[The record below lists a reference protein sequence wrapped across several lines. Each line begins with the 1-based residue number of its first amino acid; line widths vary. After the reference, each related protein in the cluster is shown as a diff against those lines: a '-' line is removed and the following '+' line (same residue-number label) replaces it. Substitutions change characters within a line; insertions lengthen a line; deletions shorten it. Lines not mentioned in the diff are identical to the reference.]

1 MKEYIDPILVVILL
15 LNFVALGASRLRTLI
30 QAVAV
35 QGMLLGVL
43 IVLAHG
49 SFGSYLV
56 WVIMMA
62 AATMAL
68 KGVVIPRML
77 FHAVREVVVRREVEP
92 IVGFVASL
100 FLGAVGTALALLFSK
115 TLPIDHEH
123 MSSLIVP
130 ASLSTVLT
138 GFLILTTR
146 SKAITQV
153 VGYLILEN
161 GVFIFGLLLMEAI
174 PFLVE
179 LGVLLDLFVAIFVM
193 GIIIHK
199 ISREFSSVST
209 NMLSELKE

>member
-1 MKEYIDPILVVILL
+1 MNKFIDPILVLVLL
-15 LNFVALGASRLRTLI
+15 LNFVALGASRMRTVI

-43 IVLAHG
+43 IALAHG
-49 SFGSYLV
+49 SLV
-56 WVIMMA
+56 LWVAMMA
-62 AATMAL
+62 LATIFL

-77 FHAVREVVVRREVEP
+77 FHAIRDVVIRREVEP
-92 IVGFVASL
+92 IVGFIASL
-100 FLGAVGTALALLFSK
+100 FLGAVGTGLAVLFAR
-115 TLPIDHEH
+115 TLPIDHGE
-123 MSSLIVP
+123 MGSLIVP
-130 ASLSTVLT
+130 AALSTVLT
-138 GFLILTTR
+138 GFLMLTTR
-146 SKAITQV
+146 TKAITQV

-161 GVFIFGLLLMEAI
+161 GVFIFGMLLMEAI

-209 NMLSELKE
+209 QMLSELKE

>member
-1 MKEYIDPILVVILL
+1 MKDFIDPILVVVLL

-35 QGMLLGVL
+35 QGILLGFM
-43 IVLAHG
+43 IVMAHG
-49 SFGSYLV
+49 SFMI
-56 WVIMMA
+56 WVALMA
-62 AATMAL
+62 GATVAL

-77 FHAVREVVVRREVEP
+77 FHAVREVVIRREVEP

-115 TLPIDHEH
+115 TLPIAHDH
-123 MSSLIVP
+123 MSSLVVP

>member
-1 MKEYIDPILVVILL
+1 
-15 LNFVALGASRLRTLI
+15 
-30 QAVAV
+30 
-35 QGMLLGVL
+35 
-43 IVLAHG
+43 
-49 SFGSYLV
+49 
-56 WVIMMA
+56 
-62 AATMAL
+62 
-68 KGVVIPRML
+68 
-77 FHAVREVVVRREVEP
+77 
-92 IVGFVASL
+92 
-100 FLGAVGTALALLFSK
+100 
-115 TLPIDHEH
+115 
-123 MSSLIVP
+123 MSSLVVP

-209 NMLSELKE
+209 SMLSELKE

>member
-1 MKEYIDPILVVILL
+1 MKEFIDPILVVVLL
-15 LNFVALGASRLRTLI
+15 LNFIALGASRLRTLI
-30 QAVAV
+30 QAVAI
-35 QGMLLGVL
+35 QGILLGFM

-49 SFGSYLV
+49 SLMV
-56 WVIMMA
+56 WVLMMA
-62 AATMAL
+62 GATVAL

-115 TLPIDHEH
+115 TLPIAHEH
-123 MSSLIVP
+123 SSSLIVP
-130 ASLSTVLT
+130 AALSTVLT

-146 SKAITQV
+146 TKAITQV

-199 ISREFSSVST
+199 ISREFSTVST
-209 NMLSELKE
+209 RMLSELKE

>member
-1 MKEYIDPILVVILL
+1 MKEFIDPILVLVLL
-15 LNFVALGASRLRTLI
+15 LNFVALGASRMRTLI
-30 QAVAV
+30 QAVAL
-35 QGMLLGVL
+35 QGMLLGVM

-49 SFGSYLV
+49 TFMI
-56 WVIMMA
+56 WVAMMA
-62 AATMAL
+62 GATVAM
-68 KGVVIPRML
+68 KGIVIPRML
-77 FHAVREVVVRREVEP
+77 FHAIREVVIRREVEP

-115 TLPIDHEH
+115 TLPIAHEH
-123 MSSLIVP
+123 ISSLIVP
-130 ASLSTVLT
+130 AALSTVLT

-174 PFLVE
+174 PFMVE

-209 NMLSELKE
+209 HMLSELKE

>member
-1 MKEYIDPILVVILL
+1 MNTLIDPILVLVLL
-15 LNFVALGASRLRTLI
+15 LNFVALGASRMRTVI

-43 IVLAHG
+43 IALAHG
-49 SFGSYLV
+49 SLV
-56 WVIMMA
+56 LWVAMMA
-62 AATMAL
+62 LATIFL

-77 FHAVREVVVRREVEP
+77 FNAIRDVVIRREVEP
-92 IVGFVASL
+92 IVGFIASL
-100 FLGAVGTALALLFSK
+100 FLGAVGTGLAVLFAR
-115 TLPIDHEH
+115 TLPIDHGE
-123 MSSLIVP
+123 MGSLIVP
-130 ASLSTVLT
+130 AALSTVLT
-138 GFLILTTR
+138 GFLMLTTR
-146 SKAITQV
+146 TKAITQV

-161 GVFIFGLLLMEAI
+161 GVFIFGMLLMEAI

-209 NMLSELKE
+209 QMLSELKE

>member
-1 MKEYIDPILVVILL
+1 
-15 LNFVALGASRLRTLI
+15 VALGASRMRTVI

-43 IVLAHG
+43 IALAHG
-49 SFGSYLV
+49 SLV
-56 WVIMMA
+56 LWVAMMA
-62 AATMAL
+62 LATIFL

-77 FHAVREVVVRREVEP
+77 FHAIRDVVIRREVEP
-92 IVGFVASL
+92 IVGFIASL
-100 FLGAVGTALALLFSK
+100 FLGAVGTGLAVLFAR
-115 TLPIDHEH
+115 TLPIDHGE
-123 MSSLIVP
+123 MGSLIVP
-130 ASLSTVLT
+130 AALSTVLT
-138 GFLILTTR
+138 GFLMLTTR
-146 SKAITQV
+146 TKAITQV

-161 GVFIFGLLLMEAI
+161 GVFIFGMLLMEAI

-209 NMLSELKE
+209 QMLSELKE

>member
-1 MKEYIDPILVVILL
+1 MKEFIDPILVLVLL
-15 LNFVALGASRLRTLI
+15 LNFVALGASRMRTLI
-30 QAVAV
+30 QAVAL
-35 QGMLLGVL
+35 QGMLLGVM

-49 SFGSYLV
+49 TFMI
-56 WVIMMA
+56 WVAMMA
-62 AATMAL
+62 GATVAL

-77 FHAVREVVVRREVEP
+77 FHAIREVVIRREVEP

-115 TLPIDHEH
+115 TLPIAHEH
-123 MSSLIVP
+123 ISSLIVP
-130 ASLSTVLT
+130 AALSTVLT

-174 PFLVE
+174 PFMVE

-209 NMLSELKE
+209 HMLSELKE

>member
-1 MKEYIDPILVVILL
+1 MNKFIDPILVLVLL
-15 LNFVALGASRLRTLI
+15 LNFVALGASRMRTVI

-43 IVLAHG
+43 IALAHG
-49 SFGSYLV
+49 SLV
-56 WVIMMA
+56 LWVSMMA
-62 AATMAL
+62 LAAILL

-77 FHAVREVVVRREVEP
+77 FHAIRDVVIRREVEP
-92 IVGFVASL
+92 IIGFIASL
-100 FLGAVGTALALLFSK
+100 FLGAVGTGLAVLFAR
-115 TLPIDHEH
+115 TLPIARAD
-123 MSSLIVP
+123 MGSLIVP
-130 ASLSTVLT
+130 AALSTVLT
-138 GFLILTTR
+138 GFLMLTTR
-146 SKAITQV
+146 RKAITQV

-161 GVFIFGLLLMEAI
+161 GVFIFGMLLMEAI

-209 NMLSELKE
+209 QMLSELKE

>member
-1 MKEYIDPILVVILL
+1 MNALIDPILVLVLL
-15 LNFVALGASRLRTLI
+15 LNFVALGASRMRTVI

-43 IVLAHG
+43 IALAHG
-49 SFGSYLV
+49 SLV
-56 WVIMMA
+56 LWVAMMA
-62 AATMAL
+62 LATIFL

-77 FHAVREVVVRREVEP
+77 FHAIRDVVIRREVEP
-92 IVGFVASL
+92 IVGFIASL
-100 FLGAVGTALALLFSK
+100 FLGAVGTGLAVLFAR
-115 TLPIDHEH
+115 TLPIDHGE
-123 MSSLIVP
+123 MGSLIVP
-130 ASLSTVLT
+130 AALSTVLT
-138 GFLILTTR
+138 GFLMLTTR
-146 SKAITQV
+146 TKAITQV

-161 GVFIFGLLLMEAI
+161 GVFIFGMLLMEAI

-209 NMLSELKE
+209 QMLSELKE

>member
-1 MKEYIDPILVVILL
+1 MKEYIDPILVVVLL

-49 SFGSYLV
+49 TFMI
-56 WVIMMA
+56 WVLLMA
-62 AATMAL
+62 GATVAL

-77 FHAVREVVVRREVEP
+77 FHAIREVVIRREVEP

-115 TLPIDHEH
+115 TLPIAHEH
-123 MSSLIVP
+123 ISSLIVP
-130 ASLSTVLT
+130 AALSTVLT

-146 SKAITQV
+146 AKALTQV

-199 ISREFSSVST
+199 ISREFSTVST
-209 NMLSELKE
+209 RMLSELKE

>member
-1 MKEYIDPILVVILL
+1 MNAFMDPILVLVLL
-15 LNFVALGASRLRTLI
+15 LNFVALGASRMRTVI
-30 QAVAV
+30 QAVTA
-35 QGMLLGVL
+35 QGVLLGLL
-43 IVLAHG
+43 IALAHG
-49 SFGSYLV
+49 SFQL
-56 WVIMMA
+56 WVALMA
-62 AATMAL
+62 LATIIL

-77 FHAVREVVVRREVEP
+77 FHAIRDVVIRREVEP
-92 IVGFVASL
+92 IIGFIASL
-100 FLGAVGTALALLFSK
+100 FLGAVGTGLAVLFAQ
-115 TLPIDHEH
+115 TLPIAYADRG
-123 MSSLIVP
+123 SLIVP

-146 SKAITQV
+146 TKAITQV

-161 GVFIFGLLLMEAI
+161 GVFIFGMLLMEAI

-209 NMLSELKE
+209 QMLSELKE

>member
-1 MKEYIDPILVVILL
+1 MKEFIDPILVVVLL
-15 LNFVALGASRLRTLI
+15 LNFIALGASRLRTLI

-35 QGMLLGVL
+35 QGMLLGVM

-49 SFGSYLV
+49 S
-56 WVIMMA
+56 MMA
-62 AATMAL
+62 WVLMMASATAAL

-115 TLPIDHEH
+115 TLPIEHEH
-123 MSSLIVP
+123 VSSLIVP

-138 GFLILTTR
+138 GFLVLTTR
-146 SKAITQV
+146 TKAITQV

-199 ISREFSSVST
+199 ISREFSTVST
-209 NMLSELKE
+209 RMLSELKE

>member
-1 MKEYIDPILVVILL
+1 MKAFIDPILVVVLL
-15 LNFVALGASRLRTLI
+15 LNFVTLAASRLRTLI
-30 QAVAV
+30 QAAAL

-43 IVLAHG
+43 IALAHG
-49 SFGSYLV
+49 HLMIGVLV
-56 WVIMMA
+56 MA
-62 AATMAL
+62 VATVAL

-77 FHAVREVVVRREVEP
+77 FHAIREVESRREVEP
-92 IVGFVASL
+92 VVGFVASL

-115 TLPIDHEH
+115 TLPIANEH
-123 MSSLIVP
+123 VASLIVP
-130 ASLSTVLT
+130 AALSTVLT
-138 GFLILTTR
+138 GFLILMTR
-146 SKAITQV
+146 TKAITQV

-209 NMLSELKE
+209 RMLSELKE